1 MTKKR
6 TKLAA
11 AEARVAK
18 QWPGLSKHRALSSF
32 PKGALAKGAAVE
44 SEHVGGNK
52 PLARRIAADHLVEDP
67 KYYDKLARQEAKMK
81 KQKSGRGHASGDAD
95 YQMEHRP
102 AGRDGGAPA
111 HDLTV
116 LYPADVYGPRG
127 RELYSSGLDGLDS
140 EALSILHRVRGKP
153 SRPVTIYRAVPKT
166 LTNEERIEGLLA
178 EQRHM
183 LKHGTTSSKLNE
195 FTSTSGWGPPGKRSG
210 YYDRIAALVED
221 LRSKPPTEKPS
232 RALSSI
238 QPGDWVTI
246 TRGYAIMHGKGN
258 LRGRYRVLSK
268 TVKAS
273 DIFTDGNSLQEWGY
287 DPSGVAGSEVRSG
300 HAAGRTKGDP
310 TDLNLSAL
318 DRELRDHEAR
328 GDKTLHRFSPTSM
341 NAMRRLLKAGY
352 LAPAVG
358 QPGHWVL
365 TGQGEMALQGFR
377 EREAATAARWAKPGH
392 AAGEAVVIPD
402 DPRVE
407 CFTKAISGALKKLA
421 ARIEP
426 KGFRLHDI
434 SYGTT
439 LYNQGRGVI
448 AGVPGARV
456 SFQAVGPRG
465 ARVHFH
471 GSFRYDREDYL
482 VGTLTVTGAESKR
495 EWSLTRGKCV
505 EVAKLIAAPSTF
517 PRHEMKLAQ
526 AGLASGRSGRRSMA
540 KAASVQEVYETLRAL
555 GRRSGIELG
564 KKSGESVIRVDLD
577 ARHHAVITQGHLDW
591 IADIYRADHT
601 GTGYAEN
608 EEHGPVLEAPALDVA
623 MWIRA
628 LMSKAERVY

>member
-1 MTKKR
+1 MTTKKR
-6 TKLAA
+6 TKLAE

-32 PKGALAKGAAVE
+32 PKRALEKGAAVE

-52 PLARRIAADHLVEDP
+52 PLARRIAADHLVEDL
-67 KYYDKLARQEAKMK
+67 KYYDKLAKQEAKMK
-81 KQKSGRGHASGDAD
+81 KQKSRSRSAGRSTGDTRRAVL
-95 YQMEHRP
+95 P
-102 AGRDGGAPA
+102 AG
-111 HDLTV
+111 TV
-116 LYPADVYGPRG
+116 LYHATKRPLRKLAPKPMWFGVHAGEIGGYGSHLYKMTLQRDV
-127 RELYSSGLDGLDS
+127 ELYPMSDFEGAAGELGIKRSKKEVTRSFAPHLAARGLDGYWYRNTHYAEHQDVML
-140 EALSILHRVRGKP
+140 L
-153 SRPVTIYRAVPKT
+153 RP
-166 LTNEERIEGLLA
+166 
-178 EQRHM
+178 
-183 LKHGTTSSKLNE
+183 
-195 FTSTSGWGPPGKRSG
+195 
-210 YYDRIAALVED
+210 D
-221 LRSKPPTEKPS
+221 L
-232 RALSSI
+232 
-238 QPGDWVTI
+238 
-246 TRGYAIMHGKGN
+246 
-258 LRGRYRVLSK
+258 VLSAPQA
-268 TVKAS
+268 VEA
-273 DIFTDGNSLQEWGY
+273 
-287 DPSGVAGSEVRSG
+287 G
-300 HAAGRTKGDP
+300 HAAGRAKGDP

-318 DRELRDHEAR
+318 DRELRGHEAR
-328 GDKTLHRFSPTSM
+328 GDATLHRFSPTSM

-365 TGQGEMALQGFR
+365 TGQGEMALEGFR
-377 EREAATAARWAKPGH
+377 QREAATAARWAKPGH
-392 AAGEAVVIPD
+392 AAGEAVVIPE

-482 VGTLTVTGAESKR
+482 VGTLTVSGAESKR

-517 PRHEMKLAQ
+517 PRHEMKLAGLSG
-526 AGLASGRSGRRSMA
+526 AGMASGRSRVV
-540 KAASVQEVYETLRAL
+540 SVEKVYGMLEDL
-555 GRRSGIELG
+555 RRSGLSLG
-564 KKSGESVIRVDLD
+564 KKRGESVMRFELD
-577 ARHHAVITQGHLDW
+577 ARHHAVISHGFDAWT
-591 IADIYRADHT
+591 ADVYRADALT
-601 GTGYAEN
+601 GEGLIEDELKGPPLSAPSN
-608 EEHGPVLEAPALDVA
+608 EVA
-623 MWIRA
+623 RWVRS
-628 LMSKAERVY
+628 LKPTTTVY

>member
-1 MTKKR
+1 MTTKKR

-32 PKGALAKGAAVE
+32 PKRALEKGAAVE

-81 KQKSGRGHASGDAD
+81 KQ
-95 YQMEHRP
+95 
-102 AGRDGGAPA
+102 
-111 HDLTV
+111 
-116 LYPADVYGPRG
+116 
-127 RELYSSGLDGLDS
+127 
-140 EALSILHRVRGKP
+140 
-153 SRPVTIYRAVPKT
+153 
-166 LTNEERIEGLLA
+166 
-178 EQRHM
+178 
-183 LKHGTTSSKLNE
+183 
-195 FTSTSGWGPPGKRSG
+195 
-210 YYDRIAALVED
+210 
-221 LRSKPPTEKPS
+221 
-232 RALSSI
+232 
-238 QPGDWVTI
+238 
-246 TRGYAIMHGKGN
+246 
-258 LRGRYRVLSK
+258 
-268 TVKAS
+268 
-273 DIFTDGNSLQEWGY
+273 
-287 DPSGVAGSEVRSG
+287 G

-310 TDLNLSAL
+310 TDLNLSSL
-318 DRELRDHEAR
+318 NREVLAHEAR
-328 GDKTLHRFSPTSM
+328 GDKTLYRFSPTSM

-365 TGQGEMALQGFR
+365 TGQGEMALLGYR

-392 AAGEAVVIPD
+392 AAGEAVVIPE

-495 EWSLTRGKCV
+495 EWSLTRGKCA

-517 PRHEMKLAQ
+517 PRHEMKLAE
-526 AGLASGRSGRRSMA
+526 AGHASGRAGRRL
-540 KAASVQEVYETLRAL
+540 KGVKPASVQEVYETLGAL

-564 KKSGESVIRVDLD
+564 KKNGEPVIRVDLD
-577 ARHHAVITQGHLDW
+577 RRHHAVISPGHIDW
-591 IADIYRADHT
+591 IADVYRSDHT
-601 GTGYAEN
+601 KTGYAEN

-623 MWIRA
+623 MWVRA